1 MKRRFKAAIWMTA
14 MSLTAAAAGG
24 CSNPNQ
30 EPAGAITEESVL
42 ETTVTTA
49 ETPAETTAPAETE
62 KPGAAANPDQHDSE
76 ATDADYLKTYF
87 NVELKADTWNAA
99 AYEAGLKQVAGDE
112 APAISGELSW
122 TAAIDA
128 AVAAADFA
136 ELALSYPEDKV
147 QERLAF
153 YGVTAE
159 AEPASLANLAVA
171 LDTGLIDGDTAG
183 KAAGDEAFTAADA
196 EALLM
201 AVAEANGDA
210 RNYLGMSGDPD
221 IYGKVDQ
228 MWNSFLLFD
237 DPVLSEIGK
246 NAVLEEISTG
256 YGIKS
261 DAYAARFL
269 PELTLQYGHDNI
281 KHAHQLLGLLSSEN
295 IEAKVQLEP
304 KISIYQYL
312 LEWGPVPEPTPT
324 YEVKQFDDL
333 YLVYAVEYDLQLE
346 FNTTEEMLR
355 FDQVILDYAKKNEGN
370 EDAVGLIY
378 NSWWQPLYS
387 TTKTGMPKGYEQ
399 MFDCVVQNGIY
410 SIHPF
415 ALPENKDAVVA
426 ALTEMAGEDATV
438 TPVERFCNS
447 AFYNYLSGAD
457 YQ

>member
-1 MKRRFKAAIWMTA
+1 MVKKNIKTAVWATAVSLAIVT
-14 MSLTAAAAGG
+14 AGG
-24 CSNPNQ
+24 CSSPGQTTPGTGANPV
-30 EPAGAITEESVL
+30 TESAV
-42 ETTVTTA
+42 TTV
-49 ETPAETTAPAETE
+49 ETQAETTALAEAETVAQEPAAAETE
-62 KPGAAANPDQHDSE
+62 
-76 ATDADYLKTYF
+76 ATEADYLKVYF
-87 NVELKADTWNAA
+87 NVELNEDAWNADA
-99 AYEAGLKQVAGDE
+99 FSQSLKQVAGEDVPE
-112 APAISGELSW
+112 ISGDLSW
-122 TAAIDA
+122 IAAIDA
-128 AVAAADFA
+128 AVTAADFE
-136 ELALSYPEDKV
+136 ELALTYPEEKI

-153 YGVTAE
+153 YGVAAE
-159 AEPASLANLAVA
+159 FEPVSLANLAVA
-171 LDTGLIDGDTAG
+171 LDTGLIDADMAG
-183 KAAGDEAFTAADA
+183 KAGSNAAFTVTDA
-196 EALLM
+196 EKLLM
-201 AVAEANGDA
+201 AVAETNGDA

-246 NAVLEEISTG
+246 QAVLQEISTG

-261 DAYAARFL
+261 AAYEARFL
-269 PELTLQYGHDNI
+269 PDLTLQYGHDNI
-281 KHAHQLLGLLSSEN
+281 KHAHQLLGLLASEN
-295 IEAKVQLEP
+295 IKARVQLEP

-312 LEWGPVPEPTPT
+312 LEWGPVPEATPT

-346 FNTTEEMLR
+346 FNTSEEMLR

-370 EDAVGLIY
+370 EEAVGLIY

-387 TTKTGMPKGYEQ
+387 TTKTGMPDGYKQ

-415 ALPENKDAVVA
+415 ALPENKDTVVS
-426 ALTEMAGEDATV
+426 ALTEMAGDKATV
-438 TPVERFCNS
+438 TPVERFCNE